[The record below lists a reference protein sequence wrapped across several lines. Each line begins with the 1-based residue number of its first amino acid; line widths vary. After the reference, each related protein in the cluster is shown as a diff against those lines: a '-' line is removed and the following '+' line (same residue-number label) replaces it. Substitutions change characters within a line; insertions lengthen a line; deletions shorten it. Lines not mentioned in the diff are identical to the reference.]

1 MNPAVKSCRSWHTLC
16 KEEGTNNKLNAKRRT
31 LMVNTQLFQTLKG
44 ALLPA
49 ATARNAEQAPA
60 YAFSPRHQL
69 AQLAATGCLSQTF
82 YANAE
87 DQLDKVTGL
96 AQEVDAAFVAKTAIY
111 ARQSGHMKDMPAL
124 LAAGLAV
131 RDVALLNQVFS
142 RVIDNGK
149 MLRNFVQ
156 ILRSGAVG
164 RKSLGTRP
172 KKLVQHWLLTASEKQ
187 LLNAAVGNTP
197 SLADV
202 VKMVHPKPA
211 EAWRAAWFAWLIGKP
226 VDAAALPPIT
236 QAFERFKRE
245 SAQGV
250 ASDVPDVPFQMLTA
264 LELSAAQRAQIA
276 RTGSW
281 QMVRQN
287 LNTFA
292 RHGVFDIPGMAE
304 MVAAKLSDPQAVAKA
319 RVMPY
324 QLMAAFKATGEAVPQ
339 VVRDALQD
347 AMEVAL
353 NNVPSF
359 EGRVVVCPDVSGSM
373 SSAVTGH
380 RGSATSSVRCIDV
393 AALVAAAVL
402 RKNPQA
408 RVLPFEQDVV
418 QLSLNARDSV
428 MTNAQALA
436 KIGGGGTNCSAPLAL
451 LNRERATVDLL
462 VLVSDNESWVDANR
476 RGATQTLREW
486 EVLKKHNPKARLVC
500 IDIQP
505 TATTQAA
512 ERQDILN
519 VGGFS
524 DAVFAM
530 VASFADGKMDAEHWV
545 GEIEKVSLA
554 AQ

>member
-1 MNPAVKSCRSWHTLC
+1 LVAQDAETWHSRC
-16 KEEGTNNKLNAKRRT
+16 NEGGTNETLNAQEEN
-31 LMVNTQLFQTLKG
+31 LMVNTQLFHTIKG

-49 ATARNAEQAPA
+49 ATAHNAEQAPA
-60 YAFSPRHQL
+60 YAFGPRHQL
-69 AQLAATGCLSQTF
+69 AQLAATGCLSRTF
-82 YANAE
+82 YTDAE
-87 DQLDKVTGL
+87 QQLDQVL
-96 AQEVDAAFVAKTAIY
+96 ALTQTLEPAFVAKTAIY
-111 ARQSGHMKDMPAL
+111 GRQSGYMKDMPAL
-124 LAAGLAV
+124 LAASLAV

-142 RVIDNGK
+142 RVVDNGK

-164 RKSLGTRP
+164 RKSLGSRP
-172 KKLVQHWLLTASEKQ
+172 KKLVQHWLLTATEKQ
-187 LLNAAVGNTP
+187 LLNASVGNTP

-211 EAWRAAWFAWLIGKP
+211 EAWRAAWFAWLIGRP
-226 VDAAALPPIT
+226 FDEAALPPIT
-236 QAFERFKRE
+236 QAFERFKRAT
-245 SAQGV
+245 AQGE
-250 ASDVPDVPFQMLTA
+250 AAELPDVPFQMLTA
-264 LELSAAQRAQIA
+264 LPLTAAQWAQIA
-276 RTGSW
+276 RQGSW

-287 LNTFA
+287 LATFA
-292 RHGVFDIPGMAE
+292 RQGVFDLPGMAE
-304 MVAAKLSDPQAVAKA
+304 AVAAKLSDAQAVAKA

-324 QLMAAFKATGEAVPQ
+324 QLLSAFKAAGESVPAQ
-339 VVRDALQD
+339 VREALQD
-347 AMEVAL
+347 AMELSLA
-353 NNVPSF
+353 NVPALA
-359 EGRVVVCPDVSGSM
+359 GRVVVCPDVSGSM

-418 QLSLNARDSV
+418 KLSLNARDSV

-436 KIGGGGTNCSAPLAL
+436 KIGGGGTNCSAPLAV
-451 LNRERATVDLL
+451 LNRERAAVD
-462 VLVSDNESWVDANR
+462 VVILVSDNESWVDANR

-486 EVLKKHNPKARLVC
+486 EVLKQRNPKARLVC

-512 ERQDILN
+512 ERHDILN

-524 DAVFAM
+524 DAVFTM
-530 VASFADGKMDAEHWV
+530 VANFAAGTMDAEHWV
-545 GEIEKVSLA
+545 GEIDKVSLA